1 MSEHQLIPGQ
11 GSNRIALARIDAL
24 VCAKLG
30 PARVRGNAQPAAF
43 NRQVAMY
50 LAHRVGGWS
59 TTRIGRFYN
68 GRDHSTVCH
77 AIKRIQALRDSNA
90 EIEGLLSSLIQEL
103 GNDNRPEVNPS
114 SATTRASLS
123 NGQHTIWTNDIL
135 DDLAER
141 SRLVCVRATVVDGVH
156 VAG

>member
-1 MSEHQLIPGQ
+1 MFVNVDALKQ
-11 GSNRIALARIDAL
+11 GSKRIAPAQIDAV
-24 VCAKLG
+24 VCARLG

-50 LAHRVGGWS
+50 LAHRAGGWS

-77 AIKRIQALRDSNA
+77 AIKRIQALRDSNP
-90 EIEGLLSSLIQEL
+90 EVEGLLSSLIQEL
-103 GNDNRPEVNPS
+103 GTDKVAEVNPP
-114 SATTRASLS
+114 SATTKTDLSRARDMM
-123 NGQHTIWTNDIL
+123 WTDEML

-141 SRLVCVRATVVDGVH
+141 IALRLHLRNCG
-156 VAG
+156 